1 MGEESGFL
9 LYDVMVNKIKG
20 QTIRFLN
27 GLSFLLVIKVFW
39 KFCYIVSGR
48 MGVWVFAFLR

>member
-9 LYDVMVNKIKG
+9 LYDVMVNKTKG
-20 QTIRFLN
+20 QAIRFLN
-27 GLSFLLVIKVFW
+27 GLSFLLVIKVFL